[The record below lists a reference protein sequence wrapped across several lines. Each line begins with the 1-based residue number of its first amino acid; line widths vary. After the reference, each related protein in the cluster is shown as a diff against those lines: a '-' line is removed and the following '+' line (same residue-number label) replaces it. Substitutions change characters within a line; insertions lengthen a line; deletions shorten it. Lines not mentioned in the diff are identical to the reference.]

1 MDRNHLALVT
11 LGLLVLLMPGCLKKQ
26 SWEVTRPPV
35 WPRYLVEGTVVDSIT
50 REPLEQIEVT
60 LEPVFFL
67 FPDSFDT
74 LVDTTDYLGRFSFGR
89 LPASAVRLMCVD
101 LLERPYRPFSE
112 SVVIQRDRNLT
123 VLLPPY
129 SRPPRGHRSHRP
141 IYLR

>member
-1 MDRNHLALVT
+1 MDRNRLAVVT

-50 REPLEQIEVT
+50 HDPLEQVEVT
-60 LEPVFFL
+60 LIPVRFL

-89 LPASAVRLMCVD
+89 LPASAVLLQCVD
-101 LLERPYRPFSE
+101 LLARPYRPLSE
-112 SVVIQRDRNLT
+112 RVVIQQDRNLT
-123 VLLPPY
+123 VLLPP
-129 SRPPRGHRSHRP
+129 SGRPNRHPPSDVPHP
-141 IYLR
+141 